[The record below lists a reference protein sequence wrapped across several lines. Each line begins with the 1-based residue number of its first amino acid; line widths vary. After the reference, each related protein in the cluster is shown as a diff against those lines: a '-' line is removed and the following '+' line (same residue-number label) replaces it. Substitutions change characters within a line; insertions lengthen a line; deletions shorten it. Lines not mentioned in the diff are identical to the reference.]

1 MENNQTNKNCA
12 KQGKNAKQK
21 TYRAKD
27 ILKRQIAEE
36 LGYRAKIDTWGW
48 GELTSAEAGRIGG
61 MVADYMKKNQWK

>member
-1 MENNQTNKNCA
+1 MQQNRKKTNMAQQSKQA
-12 KQGKNAKQK
+12 KKK

-36 LGYRAKIDTWGW
+36 LGYRPKIDQWGW

-61 MVADYMKKNQWK
+61 MVADYMKKHHWQ